1 MIRFTGYGV
10 IAENRVLVIYPE
22 FCVHPVAKTMRWI

>member
-10 IAENRVLVIYPE
+10 IAENRTS
-22 FCVHPVAKTMRWI
+22 FN